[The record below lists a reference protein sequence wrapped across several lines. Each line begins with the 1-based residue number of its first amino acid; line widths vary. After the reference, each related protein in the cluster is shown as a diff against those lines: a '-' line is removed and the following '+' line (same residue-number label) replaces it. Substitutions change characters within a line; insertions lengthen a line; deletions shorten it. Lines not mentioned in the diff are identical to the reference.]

1 MHAQS
6 GGEWRVPLK
15 ASCGKVDDFLEMK
28 LQAQAMTLYGRHL
41 GESQKRTFESQG
53 FGRGGDLP
61 QRARQFGCDMLSH
74 CLTFELLN
82 EISQSLR

>member
-1 MHAQS
+1 LHAQS

-28 LQAQAMTLYGRHL
+28 LQAQAMTLYGR
-41 GESQKRTFESQG
+41 QKGTFESQG

-82 EISQSLR
+82 KISQSLR